1 MPVTSGDIKFY
12 LSGGA
17 ANSNPNLSLGGVRS
31 NTQITS
37 GQLQNLFANIGYQ
50 EAVDGSIKYRCFYVR
65 NESITNALEQAGLYI
80 FQETPS
86 PDTVT
91 DYGLGTAGINGT
103 EQTVANEDAAP
114 VGVAF
119 SHPLTDGAKIGFG
132 GDLAP
137 DDFVPIWVRRTVNPG
152 ASASAL
158 DNVVPIVSGGTLP

>member
-1 MPVTSGDIKFY
+1 MPVVSGDIKFF

-17 ANSNPNLSLGGVRS
+17 ANADPTLSLGGVRS
-31 NTQITS
+31 SVEIIS
-37 GQLQNLFANIGYQ
+37 GQLQNMFANVGYQ

-65 NESITNALEQAGLYI
+65 NESATNALQQAGLYI

-91 DYGLGTAGINGT
+91 DYGPGTAGINGT

-114 VGVAF
+114 VGVSF
-119 SHPLTDGAKIGFG
+119 SHPLTDAGKIPFGA
-132 GDLAP
+132 DLNP
-137 DDFVPIWVRRTVNPG
+137 NDFIPIWARRTVNPG
-152 ASASAL
+152 TGAIAL